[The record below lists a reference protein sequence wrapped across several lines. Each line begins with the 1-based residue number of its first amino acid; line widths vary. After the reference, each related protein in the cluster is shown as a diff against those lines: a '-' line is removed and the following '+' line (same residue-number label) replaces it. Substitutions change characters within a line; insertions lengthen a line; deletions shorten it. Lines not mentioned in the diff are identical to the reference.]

1 MPPKY
6 KNLSMKLRL
15 RNNVGFWVSVCST
28 GCLLQLLLLA
38 GNARVPDST
47 GEVSNMRTQHLSMIN
62 RSQRDLQ
69 NLYPYLKLDA
79 NQLHIKGDS
88 SGLIRVFQKLDS
100 IYFNNTGKL
109 TITHM
114 GGSHVQAGMIGQ
126 RIRAHFNALSL
137 NMVSSRGMLFPF
149 REAGT
154 NNTVQTSS
162 RSIGDWK
169 GCRCAHNKHHCRWGV
184 SGTTVITTTDSSE
197 LHFWANAADSVL
209 HKANEVRLYFDQSQ
223 PHFTPEWI
231 GNAEPS
237 NVSYNRA
244 GGYMTWFFNEAAD
257 TLKFRF
263 VKADS
268 LAQGISVHGFWMG
281 NTSPGITFN
290 DLGANGASTRSYL
303 RCQDFAKQWATLNTD
318 LVLFAVGV
326 NDANV
331 PAREFD
337 PAVYKARY
345 DSLIAPMRRANP
357 DLAILFITN
366 NDVEYRGRTNVNG
379 AKVRTAM
386 YELAEK
392 HNAVVFDLYEVMG
405 GPGSIDDWYRDQ
417 LAKKD
422 RIHFTRDGY
431 YLFADLLYS
440 AFMTAY
446 GDWIAANHSL
456 SDHMQTLPRRK

>member
-1 MPPKY
+1 MQRRRRS
-6 KNLSMKLRL
+6 NIS
-15 RNNVGFWVSVCST
+15 FWFSVCST
-28 GCLLQLLLLA
+28 GCLLLLGWQA
-38 GNARVPDST
+38 ESARVVESENHAIQARMEQLAWIT
-47 GEVSNMRTQHLSMIN
+47 

-69 NLYPYLKLDA
+69 NRYPYLNLDA
-79 NQLHIKGDS
+79 NQLHVKGDS
-88 SGLIRVFQKLDS
+88 AGLIRVFQKLDS
-100 IYFNNTGKL
+100 IYFNNSGNL

-126 RIRAHFNALSL
+126 RMRAHFNALSA

-154 NNTVQTSS
+154 NNSVQTGS
-162 RSIGDWK
+162 RSIGDWT
-169 GCRCAHNKHHCRWGV
+169 GCRCAHNKHNCRWGV
-184 SGTTVITTTDSSE
+184 SGMSLSTATDSSE
-197 LHFWANAADSVL
+197 LHFWANAADSVV
-209 HKANEVRLYFDQSQ
+209 HTAQEVRLYFDQSQ
-223 PHFTPEWI
+223 PHFTPEWR
-231 GNAEPS
+231 GAAEPYD
-237 NVSYNRA
+237 VYYNRA
-244 GGYMTWFFNEAAD
+244 GGYMAWFFNEAAD

-263 VKADS
+263 VKTDS

-281 NTSPGITFN
+281 NQTTGITYN
-290 DLGANGASTRSYL
+290 DLGVNGASTRSYL
-303 RCQDFAKQWATLNTD
+303 RCEDFAKQWATLQTD

-337 PAVYKARY
+337 ANLYMARY
-345 DSLIAPMRRANP
+345 DSLIGPMRRANP

-366 NDVEYRGRTNVNG
+366 NDVDYRGRTNVNG

-386 YELAEK
+386 FALAEK
-392 HNAVVFDLYEVMG
+392 HNAVVFDFYEVMG
-405 GPGSIDDWYRDQ
+405 GAGSIDEWHRDE

-431 YLFADLLYS
+431 YLFADLLYHALLS
-440 AFMTAY
+440 AY

-456 SDHMQTLPRRK
+456 SDHMQTLPRRN